1 MSNPHNDIIRESLSK
16 DVEDMKVKEIFD
28 LINSNP
34 SIGDHSDFA
43 KMIAN
48 IIEHKFEHMND

>member
-1 MSNPHNDIIRESLSK
+1 MSNPHNDNIQKPLSK

-28 LINSNP
+28 LINTNP
-34 SIGDHSDFA
+34 SLGYHSDFA

>member
-1 MSNPHNDIIRESLSK
+1 MGNPHNDIIRESLSK

-28 LINSNP
+28 LINTNQSL
-34 SIGDHSDFA
+34 GDQSDFA

-48 IIEHKFEHMND
+48 IIEHKF